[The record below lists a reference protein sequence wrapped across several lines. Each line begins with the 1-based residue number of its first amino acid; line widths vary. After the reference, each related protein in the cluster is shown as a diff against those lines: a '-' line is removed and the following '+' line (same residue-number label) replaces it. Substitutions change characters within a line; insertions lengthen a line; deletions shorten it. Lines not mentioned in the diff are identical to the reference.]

1 MSAYIKALDYY
12 LPEKLLTNEEIVKE
26 FPKWSIDKIA
36 KKVGITCR
44 HIAADNE
51 TALDMAVKAAN
62 NLFSNHEDLRSKI
75 DFVIFCTQSPDYKLP
90 TSACI
95 IQERLGLSTSIG
107 AFDYNLGCSGYIYG
121 LAIAKGIMAANI
133 AKNIL
138 LLTAETYSKYLHEKD
153 KGNKTIFGDAAS
165 ATVISTEGGCKIGE
179 FSLGT
184 DGRGAN
190 NLIVR
195 SGMSRVPNEV
205 HDLKYDD
212 SGNPISSD
220 HLFMNGAEI
229 FSFTQHNVPI
239 VVNNALSKNKLS
251 KDDIALYIFH
261 QANNYMLHFLRK
273 KLKIAEDH
281 FLIDMED
288 VGNTVSNS
296 IPIALKRA
304 LNNQK
309 IKDLDKI
316 LLCGFGVGYSWGSTV
331 LSFDNND

>member
-12 LPEKLLTNEEIVKE
+12 LPEKILTNEEIVKE
-26 FPKWSIDKIA
+26 FPEWSVDKIA
-36 KKVGITCR
+36 KKVGVTCR

-62 NLFSNHEDLRSKI
+62 NLFSNHEDLRANI
-75 DFVIFCTQSPDYKLP
+75 DFIIFCTQSPDYKLP

-121 LAIAKGIMAANI
+121 LAIAKGFIASNI
-133 AKNIL
+133 AKNVL

-165 ATVISTEGGCKIGE
+165 ATVISTEGFCKIGE

-220 HLFMNGAEI
+220 HLFMNGSEI

-239 VVNNALSKNKLS
+239 EVNKALAKNELS
-251 KDDIALYIFH
+251 KDDIDLYIFH
-261 QANNYMLHFLRK
+261 QANSYMLNFLRK
-273 KLKIAEDH
+273 ELKIDEEH
-281 FLIDMED
+281 FLIDMAD
-288 VGNTVSNS
+288 VGNTVSS
-296 IPIALKRA
+296 SVPLALKRS
-304 LNNQK
+304 LINNK
-309 IKDLDKI
+309 IKIHDKV

-331 LSFDNND
+331 LSFNNFL